1 MNKKILT
8 AVIALSVTATST
20 IAQTKQLS
28 APSKTETVAPT
39 NTNTAPVKQTNDAE
53 PNSPLITPSTN
64 PEVIPPDAVVKK
76 FKSMYPQALNLKW
89 KMNKQSYYIAMFK
102 NKVNESRTVFKAD
115 GSVIREM
122 MVVPVSELPTAVSD
136 HLTKNFAGK
145 TPKRCEMIK
154 SESGKIIYTIKY
166 DDRLIRLD
174 EKGVEVKSINEMD
187 ESK

>member
-8 AVIALSVTATST
+8 AVLALTVTATST

-39 NTNTAPVKQTNDAE
+39 NTETAPVKPTNNSE
-53 PNSPLITPSTN
+53 TNSPLITPTSTQD
-64 PEVIPPDAVVKK
+64 VIPPDAVVKK
-76 FKSMYPQALNLKW
+76 FKSMYPEVLSLKW

-136 HLTKNFAGK
+136 HLTKNFTGK
-145 TPKRCEMIK
+145 TPKRCELIK
-154 SESGKIIYTIKY
+154 TESGKIVYTIKY
-166 DDRLIRLD
+166 EDRLIRLD
-174 EKGVEVKSINEMD
+174 DKGVEVKSMSEMD
-187 ESK
+187 